1 LLKQLKQPASYF
13 CLRNDYWQF
22 LAMDTGLNDDNPF
35 TSHFKV
41 TYLDPAEVDWHLDK
55 FKNVGKRKTV
65 LLSHHQLFSDLGVG
79 KDEQGRKVAFNPH
92 LYKAFHNVL
101 DQVEL
106 WLWGHEHNLV
116 VFDQYINLRRGRCIG
131 AGAFPVMAREYPYQT
146 QADLNLQG
154 LNAPPTINNQVM
166 LNVNSD
172 GFYNHVYVIMTLEG
186 ANARVDYYQ
195 VDSIDNYDSTLLYYD
210 EIRS

>member
-1 LLKQLKQPASYF
+1 
-13 CLRNDYWQF
+13 
-22 LAMDTGLNDDNPF
+22 
-35 TSHFKV
+35 
-41 TYLDPAEVDWHLDK
+41 
-55 FKNVGKRKTV
+55 
-65 LLSHHQLFSDLGVG
+65 
-79 KDEQGRKVAFNPH
+79 
-92 LYKAFHNVL
+92 
-101 DQVEL
+101 
-106 WLWGHEHNLV
+106 
-116 VFDQYINLRRGRCIG
+116 
-131 AGAFPVMAREYPYQT
+131 MAREYPYQT